1 MSHPAGR
8 VLALLELLQAR
19 HRAPAGELASRLGV
33 DERTVRRY
41 AATLVEL
48 GIPVLAD
55 RGRHGGYR
63 LHPGFKLPPL
73 MLTDDEA
80 VAVLLGLVV
89 AERVGLA
96 TELPATATALAKIRR
111 VLPAALADRL
121 TAVQE
126 HLGFTL
132 RRPEP
137 QARPASGTLLALAAA
152 ARHRR
157 RVSLDYRSW
166 RGELSHRDLD
176 PYGLV
181 FHAGRWYVT
190 GHDHRRGEVRT
201 FRLDRIGA
209 VTPGAAT
216 FTVPDG
222 FDAVAWLT
230 RSLAGVPYRH
240 EVEVLLETD
249 LVAARR
255 RIPASVAE
263 LTASG
268 DGVLLRARAESLP
281 GMAALL
287 AGLGC
292 AFTVRHPD
300 ALRTAVAEHARLL
313 ADWAARP
320 AGGQTRS
327 PRRPLD

>member
-19 HRAPAGELASRLGV
+19 HRATAGELASRLGV

-152 ARHRR
+152 ARHRQ

-166 RGELSHRDLD
+166 RGERSHRDLD

-268 DGVLLRARAESLP
+268 GGVLLRARAESLP

>member
-8 VLALLELLQAR
+8 VLALLELLQTR
-19 HRAPAGELASRLGV
+19 HRSTAAELAGHLGV

-41 AATLVEL
+41 ATTLVEL
-48 GIPVLAD
+48 GVPVTAD
-55 RGRHGGYR
+55 RGRYGGYR

-89 AERVGLA
+89 AEQVGLS
-96 TELPATATALAKIRR
+96 TEQPATATALAKIRR

-121 TAVQE
+121 AAVQE

-132 RRPEP
+132 RRREPERGP
-137 QARPASGTLLALAAA
+137 TSGTLLTLASA

-157 RVSLDYRSW
+157 RVALDYRSW
-166 RGELSHRDLD
+166 RGEQSHRELD

-181 FHAGRWYVT
+181 FHSGRWYVT

-201 FRLDRIGA
+201 FRLDRIDA
-209 VTPGAAT
+209 VAPGAAT

-222 FDAVAWLT
+222 FEAVAWVT
-230 RSLAGVPYRH
+230 RSLAGVPYTH

-249 LVAARR
+249 LVGAQR
-255 RIPASVAE
+255 RIPPSVAE
-263 LTASG
+263 LTATT

-292 AFTVRHPD
+292 PFTVRQPD
-300 ALRTAVAEHARLL
+300 ALRAAVAEHARLL
-313 ADWAARP
+313 AEWAARP
-320 AGGQTRS
+320 AGGQTPS

>member
-19 HRAPAGELASRLGV
+19 HRATAGDLASRLGV

-80 VAVLLGLVV
+80 MAVLLGLVV
-89 AERVGLA
+89 AERVGLT

-137 QARPASGTLLALAAA
+137 QARPASGTLLALATA
-152 ARHRR
+152 ARNRR

-166 RGELSHRDLD
+166 RGERSHRDLD

-201 FRLDRIGA
+201 FRLDRIA
-209 VTPGAAT
+209 TVTPGTAT
-216 FTVPDG
+216 FTVPDD

-263 LTASG
+263 LTPSG

-292 AFTVRHPD
+292 PFTVRHPD
-300 ALRTAVAEHARLL
+300 ALRAAVAEHARLL

-320 AGGQTRS
+320 AGGQTPS

>member
-19 HRAPAGELASRLGV
+19 HRATAGDLADRLGV

-152 ARHRR
+152 ARHRQ

-240 EVEVLLETD
+240 EVEVLRETD
-249 LVAARR
+249 MVAARR
-255 RIPASVAE
+255 RIPAGVAE

-300 ALRTAVAEHARLL
+300 ALRAAVAEHARLL

>member
-8 VLALLELLQAR
+8 VLALLELLQTR
-19 HRAPAGELASRLGV
+19 HRSTAPELAGQLGV

-41 AATLVEL
+41 VATLVEL
-48 GIPVLAD
+48 GLPVTAD

-63 LHPGFKLPPL
+63 LHAGYKLPPL

-96 TELPATATALAKIRR
+96 TEQPATATALAKIRR
-111 VLPAALADRL
+111 VLPVALADRL
-121 TAVQE
+121 AAVQE

-132 RRPEP
+132 RRAEPE
-137 QARPASGTLLALAAA
+137 RGPASATLLALASAT
-152 ARHRR
+152 RHRQ
-157 RVSLDYRSW
+157 RVALDYRSW
-166 RGELSHRDLD
+166 RGEQSRRELD

-181 FHAGRWYVT
+181 FHSGRWYVT

-201 FRLDRIGA
+201 FRLDRIGT
-209 VTPGAAT
+209 VTPGVAT
-216 FTVPDG
+216 FTVPAG
-222 FDAVAWLT
+222 FDAVAWVT

-240 EVEVLLETD
+240 EVEVVLETD
-249 LVAARR
+249 LVAAQR
-255 RIPASVAE
+255 RIPPSVAE
-263 LTASG
+263 LTATT
-268 DGVLLRARAESLP
+268 DGVVLRARAESLP
-281 GMAALL
+281 GLAALL

-292 AFTVRHPD
+292 PFTVRYPD
-300 ALRTAVAEHARLL
+300 ALRVAVAEHARRL
-313 ADWAARP
+313 AEWAARP
-320 AGGQTRS
+320 AGGQPPS

>member
-8 VLALLELLQAR
+8 VLALLELLQTR
-19 HRAPAGELASRLGV
+19 HRSTAVELAGLLGV

-48 GIPVLAD
+48 GIPVIAD
-55 RGRHGGYR
+55 RGRYGGYR
-63 LHPGFKLPPL
+63 LRSGYKLPPL

-80 VAVLLGLVV
+80 LAVLLGLVV

-96 TELPATATALAKIRR
+96 TELPGTATALAKIRR
-111 VLPAALADRL
+111 VLPVPLADRL

-132 RRPEP
+132 RRTEPE
-137 QARPASGTLLALAAA
+137 RGPASGTLLTLAAA
-152 ARHRR
+152 ARHRQ
-157 RVSLDYRSW
+157 RVMLDYRSW
-166 RGELSHRDLD
+166 RGEQSRRELD

-201 FRLDRIGA
+201 FRLDRIGTA
-209 VTPGAAT
+209 TPTAAT

-222 FDAVAWLT
+222 FDPVARVT
-230 RSLAGVPYRH
+230 RSLAGVPYSH

-249 LVAARR
+249 VDAARR
-255 RIPASVAE
+255 RIPPSVAE
-263 LTASG
+263 LTGTAE
-268 DGVLLRARAESLP
+268 GVLLRARAESLP

-292 AFTVRHPD
+292 PFTVRHPE
-300 ALRTAVAEHARLL
+300 ALRAAVAEHARLL
-313 ADWAARP
+313 AAWATRP
-320 AGGQTRS
+320 AGGQMPS

>member
-1 MSHPAGR
+1 MSQPAGR
-8 VLALLELLQAR
+8 VLALLELLQTR
-19 HRAPAGELASRLGV
+19 HRSTAAELAGHLGV

-41 AATLVEL
+41 VGTLVEL
-48 GIPVLAD
+48 GIPVTAD

-63 LHPGFKLPPL
+63 LHPGYKLPPL

-96 TELPATATALAKIRR
+96 TEQPATATALAKIRR
-111 VLPAALADRL
+111 VLPAVLADRL
-121 TAVQE
+121 AAVQE
-126 HLGFTL
+126 QLGFTV
-132 RRPEP
+132 RRTGREP
-137 QARPASGTLLALAAA
+137 GPASGTLLALASA
-152 ARHRR
+152 ARHRQ
-157 RVSLDYRSW
+157 RVAVDYRSW
-166 RGELSHRDLD
+166 RGERSHRELD

-190 GHDHRRGEVRT
+190 GHDHRRGEIRT

-222 FDAVAWLT
+222 FEAVTWVT
-230 RSLAGVPYRH
+230 RSLAGVPYPH
-240 EVEVLLETD
+240 EVEVLLEID

-255 RIPASVAE
+255 RIPPSVAE
-263 LTASG
+263 LTAG
-268 DGVLLRARAESLP
+268 ADGVLLRARAQSLP

-292 AFTVRHPD
+292 PFTVRQPD
-300 ALRTAVAEHARLL
+300 ALRAEVAAHARRL
-313 ADWAARP
+313 ADWAVRP
-320 AGGQTRS
+320 AGGQPPS

>member
-19 HRAPAGELASRLGV
+19 HRATAGDLASRLGV

-63 LHPGFKLPPL
+63 LHPGYKLPPL

-96 TELPATATALAKIRR
+96 TELPATATALAKIDR

-121 TAVQE
+121 TAVRE

-137 QARPASGTLLALAAA
+137 QARPASGTLLALATA
-152 ARHRR
+152 ARRR
-157 RVSLDYRSW
+157 QRVSLDYRSW
-166 RGELSHRDLD
+166 RGERSHRDLD

-255 RIPASVAE
+255 RIPGSVAE
-263 LTASG
+263 LTATG

-292 AFTVRHPD
+292 PFTVRHPD

-320 AGGQTRS
+320 AGGQTPS

>member
-8 VLALLELLQAR
+8 VLALLELLQTR
-19 HRAPAGELASRLGV
+19 HRSTAAELAGQIGV

-41 AATLVEL
+41 ASTLVEL
-48 GIPVLAD
+48 GIPVTAD

-96 TELPATATALAKIRR
+96 TEQPATATALAKIRR

-121 TAVQE
+121 EAVQE

-132 RRPEP
+132 RRPAPE
-137 QARPASGTLLALAAA
+137 RGPASGTLLALASAT
-152 ARHRR
+152 RHRR
-157 RVSLDYRSW
+157 RVALEYRSW
-166 RGELSHRDLD
+166 RGEQSHRELD

-190 GHDHRRGEVRT
+190 GHDHRRGEIRT
-201 FRLDRIGA
+201 FRLDRVGA

-222 FDAVAWLT
+222 FEAVTWVT
-230 RSLAGVPYRH
+230 RSLAGVPYPH

-263 LTASG
+263 LTAG
-268 DGVLLRARAESLP
+268 TDGVLLRARVESLP

-292 AFTVRHPD
+292 PFTVRHPD
-300 ALRTAVAEHARLL
+300 ALRVAVAEHARRL
-313 ADWAARP
+313 ADWATRP
-320 AGGQTRS
+320 AGGQPPS